1 MKRIF
6 LLLSFLTTFYSLISA
21 QTIYVDIYDTICS
34 NIEDK
39 YWNGER
45 LFISG
50 AYSDT
55 TTTADGRDSI
65 TTLYLEACYCPITF
79 VDAYICEDEAI
90 QRWSDYVPGS
100 NTYSYTE
107 KEPQNGCFH
116 IYEVSYY
123 VYIPKYTYDTV
134 YTDECIL
141 PFYWRNHYVTECG
154 VYCHNRPAPYGQER
168 CPDQECLVVLP
179 SRTGLDYTESH
190 KLTITPNPVKPQEL
204 LTIDCPL
211 TGTDNNGLT
220 IEFVGTTGVTIHR
233 QAIEH
238 QPCSIQAPSQSGLYI
253 IRITNETGQVFRD
266 KLLVE

>member
-34 NIEDK
+34 NIEGR

-45 LFISG
+45 LMFSG
-50 AYSDT
+50 VYSDT

-65 TTLYLEACYCPITF
+65 TTLYLEACYCPYTI
-79 VDAYICEDEAI
+79 VDAYICEDEAT
-90 QRWSDYVPGS
+90 QRWPDYVPGS
-100 NTYSYTE
+100 NSYSYTE

-116 IYEVSYY
+116 VYEVSYY

-154 VYCHNRPAPYGQER
+154 VYCHNLPAPYGQER

-179 SRTGLDYTESH
+179 SRTGLGYTESH

-211 TGTDNNGLT
+211 IGSVT
-220 IEFVGTTGVTIHR
+220 IEFVGATGIIVQSQI
-233 QAIEH
+233 IGNL
-238 QPCSIQAPSQSGLYI
+238 PCRISAPTQSGLYI
-253 IRITNETGQVFRD
+253 VRVTNETGQIIRG

>member
-21 QTIYVDIYDTICS
+21 QTVYVDIYDTICS

-65 TTLYLEACYCPITF
+65 TTLYLEACYCPYTI

-107 KEPQNGCFH
+107 KEPRMAVSISTRFH
-116 IYEVSYY
+116 IMS
-123 VYIPKYTYDTV
+123 IFRNTLM
-134 YTDECIL
+134 IL
-141 PFYWRNHYVTECG
+141 FTQTN
-154 VYCHNRPAPYGQER
+154 VYCHFIG
-168 CPDQECLVVLP
+168 
-179 SRTGLDYTESH
+179 G
-190 KLTITPNPVKPQEL
+190 ITM
-204 LTIDCPL
+204 
-211 TGTDNNGLT
+211 
-220 IEFVGTTGVTIHR
+220 
-233 QAIEH
+233 
-238 QPCSIQAPSQSGLYI
+238 
-253 IRITNETGQVFRD
+253 
-266 KLLVE
+266 